1 MTSPQRANDPGD
13 SCQNDRMSEP
23 QQWAFPET
31 MQPRADETQ
40 FDLARALDAMV
51 LVRAEVPPD
60 GYTVS
65 NLGTERGGYGAVIR
79 EDGLVLT
86 IGYLINE
93 ASQIW
98 LTSNRGGVVEGYKLA
113 YDQATGFG
121 LIQPL
126 GRLDASHLERGLA
139 ADAKPGDSAFVIG
152 HGGIAHALKTRIVEK
167 REFAGSWEYVLDE
180 ALFTSPAHPQ
190 WGGAALLDAQGHL
203 IGVGSLLVQHEV
215 KGEAVHA
222 NMFVPIDLL
231 DPILD
236 AMLKT
241 GTSPHPPHPW
251 LGMST
256 QESDEKLVVAKLSP
270 GGPAHRAG
278 VKVGDTVMGIGT
290 SRAAS
295 LAEFFRSVWQLGPA
309 GVEVP
314 LTLSRGGDVLR
325 VTVKSADRSDFLKK
339 PKLH

>member
-1 MTSPQRANDPGD
+1 
-13 SCQNDRMSEP
+13 MSEP
-23 QQWAFPET
+23 QQWAFQAAL
-31 MQPRADETQ
+31 QPKADEIQ
-40 FDLARALDAMV
+40 FDLTRALDAMV
-51 LVRAEVPPD
+51 LVRAEVPAD
-60 GYTVS
+60 GYTAAT
-65 NLGTERGGYGAVIR
+65 LGTERGGYGVVIR

-98 LTSNRGGVVEGYKLA
+98 LTSNRGMVVAGYRLA

-126 GRLDASHLERGLA
+126 GKLDAPPLPRGLA
-139 ADAKPGDSAFVIG
+139 SDVKVGDSAFVLG
-152 HGGIAHALKTRIVEK
+152 HGGLAHALKTEIIEK

-180 ALFTSPAHPQ
+180 ALFTTPAHPQ
-190 WGGAALLDAQGHL
+190 WGGAALLDAQGNL
-203 IGVGSLLVQHEV
+203 IGIGSLLVQQEV
-215 KGEAVHA
+215 NGEAAHA

-231 DPILD
+231 NPILD
-236 AMLKT
+236 AMLQT
-241 GTSPHPPHPW
+241 GRSPHPPHPW

-256 QESDEKLVVAKLSP
+256 QDAEGKLVVSKLSP

-278 VKVGDTVMGIGT
+278 VQEGDLVLSVGALRVTG
-290 SRAAS
+290 
-295 LAEFFRSVWQLGPA
+295 LAEFFRAVWRLGAA

-314 LTLSRGGDVLR
+314 LTLGRDGDVLR
-325 VTVKSADRSDFLKK
+325 ITVKSADRTDFLKK

>member
-1 MTSPQRANDPGD
+1 
-13 SCQNDRMSEP
+13 MSELE
-23 QQWAFPET
+23 QWAFQKSL
-31 MQPRADETQ
+31 QPKADETQ

-51 LVRAEVPPD
+51 LVRAEVPAD

-98 LTSNRGGVVEGYKLA
+98 LTSNRGQVVAGYRLA

-126 GRLDASHLERGLA
+126 GKLDVQHLPRGVAS
-139 ADAKPGDSAFVIG
+139 DVKVSDSVFVLG
-152 HGGIAHALKTRIVEK
+152 HGGLAHALKTRVIEK

-190 WGGAALLDAQGHL
+190 WGGAALLDTQGHL
-203 IGVGSLLVQHEV
+203 IGIGSLLVQHEV
-215 KGEAVHA
+215 NGEAVHA

-241 GTSPHPPHPW
+241 GRSPYPPHPW

-256 QESDEKLVVAKLSP
+256 DQAEGKLVVSKLSP
-270 GGPAHRAG
+270 GGPAQRAG
-278 VKVGDTVMGIGT
+278 VKVGDMVLTVGELRLST
-290 SRAAS
+290 
-295 LAEFFRSVWQLGPA
+295 LAELFRAVWRLGTA

-314 LTLSRGGDVLR
+314 LTLARDGDVLR
-325 VTVKSADRSDFLKK
+325 ITVKSADRTDFLKK
-339 PKLH
+339 PNLH